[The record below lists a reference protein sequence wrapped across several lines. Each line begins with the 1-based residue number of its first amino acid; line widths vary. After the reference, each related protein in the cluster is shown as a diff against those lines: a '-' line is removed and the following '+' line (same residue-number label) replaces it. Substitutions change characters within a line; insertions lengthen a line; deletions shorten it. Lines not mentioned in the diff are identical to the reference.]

1 MDSMKPGIDS
11 TNFGSITI
19 SGVKYENDVVIRL
32 DGGVEKRKKKL
43 SKAIYGTSH
52 MLSLDEAK
60 HVYEPGAKRL
70 IIGAGQIGMVK
81 LSDQAESFFKENRCK
96 VSILPT
102 PKAIEEWNASKGA
115 IIGLFHV
122 TC

>member
-1 MDSMKPGIDS
+1 MKPIIDS

-19 SGVKYENDVVIRL
+19 SGNMYEHDVVIRQ
-32 DGGVEKRKKKL
+32 DGGIEKRKKKL

-52 MLSLDEAK
+52 ILSLDEAR
-60 HVYEPGAKRL
+60 HVYESGAKRL
-70 IIGAGQIGMVK
+70 IIGSGQIGMVK
-81 LSDQAESFFKENRCK
+81 LSDQAESFFQENRCQ

-102 PKAIEEWNASKGA
+102 PKAIEEWNTSKGA

>member
-1 MDSMKPGIDS
+1 MNPSIDS

-52 MLSLDEAK
+52 ILSLDEAK

-70 IIGAGQIGMVK
+70 IIGAGHMGMVK
-81 LSDQAESFFKENRCK
+81 LSDQAESFFRENHCL